1 MTSATSALSATVRV
15 RASLEVI
22 AGALQAPSLERL
34 LAAEEEL
41 GAALNALGRVRSV
54 DPEERLAM
62 QQELIRTRTAL
73 MRCRTFGSVL
83 DDVTQATL
91 VSQGRGAEYDRG
103 GTRNTRVGACG
114 AQVKARV

>member
-1 MTSATSALSATVRV
+1 MTSTSALSATARV

-22 AGALQAPSLERL
+22 AGALLAPNLDWL

-62 QQELIRTRTAL
+62 HRELIRTRTAL

-91 VSQGRGAEYDRG
+91 VSQARGAEYDRA
-103 GTRNTRVGACG
+103 GTRNARIGACG
-114 AQVKARV
+114 GQVEARV